1 MSNVSVIFVASEQ
14 PAYVPTDNITLNC
27 GATTDLLANDGRSWA
42 ADKTSKFGPFKS
54 SHNKSQAYEANTQ
67 DGSETVPYMT
77 VRVSR
82 SEFKYTFPVTPGQK
96 FVLLYFHAE
105 SYKEYDRSK
114 AFFPVKAG
122 SFTLLKNFSASL
134 VANSK
139 GRNWFPR
146 EFYLNVEDNEVL
158 DLVFT
163 PSRSAS
169 NDTYAFINGIEIVS
183 MPTNLYYTPP
193 DSGYVPFIGHS
204 YPFPV
209 ENDTA
214 LEMAYRLNV
223 EGKSISPND
232 DPGLFRLWSDDSLY
246 MTKNSYV
253 TVNTSMPINYT
264 MIQRYTAPKM
274 VYRIARTMGPSLAY
288 NEKHN
293 LSWRLPVGSG
303 FKYMVRLHFC
313 EPQDLI
319 NSPGDWTFKVF
330 INNQTAEENADV
342 IMWTGHARV
351 SIFKDYVVFVSKEYI
366 TIDLHPIHHQYYDV
380 ILNGIEVFKLS
391 NSDGNLGEPNP
402 ELRVAPPPPSDSFNS
417 AGAKTKKRSLL
428 IACVGCAAGLIT
440 IISLLVCM
448 VVQQQRKGTS
458 WLCWWV
464 NQNEGKSTRTSL
476 LPDELCRHFSLDE
489 IKAATNNFHD
499 DLVVG
504 KCGFGKV
511 FKGFIDEGEKIVAIK
526 RLNLESSQGIGE
538 FLIEIKMLF
547 QLRHQAFVLQQHV
560 YKLHALHLE
569 ILQQLH
575 VPNMSLSTPP
585 CQSPIPFVGQN
596 YPFPVENDTALEM
609 AYRLNVG
616 GQSISPN
623 DDTGLFRLWSDDFF
637 YMTKNSYVT
646 VNASVPITY
655 TMIRRYTAPEMVYRT
670 ARTMGPSL
678 AYNKK
683 HNLSWRLPVGSGF
696 RYMVRLHF
704 CEPQDLI
711 NSPGDR
717 KFQVFI
723 NSQTAEQNAD
733 VIMWTGQGRIPIFKD
748 YVVLV
753 SKEYITIDLHPI
765 LAKFYDVI
773 LNGIEVFKLS
783 NSDGNLGEPNPEL
796 RVAPPPPSD
805 SSNSAGAKS
814 KKRSLLIAGVGC
826 AAGLIAIISLLVYM
840 AVRRQRKGTSLLC
853 WWINQNEGKSTRT
866 SLLPDELCRHFS
878 LDEIKAA
885 TNNFHDDL
893 VVGKGGFG
901 KVYKGFMDEGEKIVA
916 IKRLNPESSQG
927 IREFLTEIEM
937 LSQLRHVHLVSL
949 IGYCNEKREMIL
961 VYDFMSNGTLSDH
974 LYGTSFAYDP
984 LTWKQRL
991 EICKG
996 AATGLNYLHTEVR
1009 HTVIHRDVKTNNIL
1023 LDDKFTAKV
1032 SDFGLSKE
1040 DPKDEMLIT
1049 GIKGT
1054 RGYMDP
1060 EYARGHKLTEKSDVY
1075 AFGVV
1080 LFEVLCARKAV
1091 NTKLPEAQ
1099 MSLAHWAKQCIADG
1113 TLYKVID
1120 PYLIGKIAPECFKVF
1135 VEIAESCIADV
1146 GTDRPSMNDVME
1158 RLGFAIELQKAADA
1172 EMSKME
1178 PASECSYPDI
1188 VFPVARDMDFDDESE
1203 VYSELDSNVCRGVG
1217 LLDSDTTGLTY
1228 PSIDSSTSMYTFT
1241 STTNNTKSIGN

>member
-1 MSNVSVIFVASEQ
+1 MEKYSVIILITILQSVIFVASEQ

-82 SEFKYTFPVTPGQK
+82 SEFKNTFPVTPGQK

-193 DSGYVPFIGHS
+193 DSGYVRFIGHS

-274 VYRIARTMGPSLAY
+274 VYRTARTMGPSLAY
-288 NEKHN
+288 NEKQY

-351 SIFKDYVVFVSKEYI
+351 SIFKDYVVFVSKKYI

-547 QLRHQAFVLQQHV
+547 QLRH
-560 YKLHALHLE
+560 
-569 ILQQLH
+569 
-575 VPNMSLSTPP
+575 
-585 CQSPIPFVGQN
+585 
-596 YPFPVENDTALEM
+596 
-609 AYRLNVG
+609 
-616 GQSISPN
+616 
-623 DDTGLFRLWSDDFF
+623 
-637 YMTKNSYVT
+637 
-646 VNASVPITY
+646 
-655 TMIRRYTAPEMVYRT
+655 
-670 ARTMGPSL
+670 
-678 AYNKK
+678 
-683 HNLSWRLPVGSGF
+683 
-696 RYMVRLHF
+696 
-704 CEPQDLI
+704 
-711 NSPGDR
+711 
-717 KFQVFI
+717 
-723 NSQTAEQNAD
+723 
-733 VIMWTGQGRIPIFKD
+733 
-748 YVVLV
+748 
-753 SKEYITIDLHPI
+753 
-765 LAKFYDVI
+765 
-773 LNGIEVFKLS
+773 
-783 NSDGNLGEPNPEL
+783 
-796 RVAPPPPSD
+796 
-805 SSNSAGAKS
+805 
-814 KKRSLLIAGVGC
+814 
-826 AAGLIAIISLLVYM
+826 
-840 AVRRQRKGTSLLC
+840 
-853 WWINQNEGKSTRT
+853 
-866 SLLPDELCRHFS
+866 
-878 LDEIKAA
+878 
-885 TNNFHDDL
+885 
-893 VVGKGGFG
+893 
-901 KVYKGFMDEGEKIVA
+901 
-916 IKRLNPESSQG
+916 
-927 IREFLTEIEM
+927 
-937 LSQLRHVHLVSL
+937 VHLVSL
-949 IGYCNEKREMIL
+949 IRYCNEKQEMIL
-961 VYDFMSNGTLSDH
+961 LYDFMSNGTLSDH

-996 AATGLNYLHTEVR
+996 TATGLNYLHIEMSY
-1009 HTVIHRDVKTNNIL
+1009 TVIHRDVKTSNIL

-1054 RGYMDP
+1054 RGHMDP
-1060 EYARGHKLTEKSDVY
+1060 KYARGHKLTEKSDVY

-1080 LFEVLCARKAV
+1080 LFEVLCARKVV
-1091 NTKLPEAQ
+1091 NTKLLESQ
-1099 MSLAHWAKQCIADG
+1099 MSLAHWAKQCIADE

-1135 VEIAESCIADV
+1135 VEIAESCITDV
-1146 GTDRPSMNDVME
+1146 GTDRPSMNGVME
-1158 RLGFAIELQKAADA
+1158 RFGIAIELQMAADA
-1172 EMSKME
+1172 EMSKMDL
-1178 PASECSYPDI
+1178 ASECSYLDI
-1188 VFPVARDMDFDDESE
+1188 VFPVARDMDFNDESK
-1203 VYSELDSNVCRGVG
+1203 V
-1217 LLDSDTTGLTY
+1217 DSDKPNNEKITIPTLNKLVCNKTY
-1228 PSIDSSTSMYTFT
+1228 ILNSNHKSSNHISYSSTTF
-1241 STTNNTKSIGN
+1241 IFPLF

>member
-1 MSNVSVIFVASEQ
+1 
-14 PAYVPTDNITLNC
+14 
-27 GATTDLLANDGRSWA
+27 
-42 ADKTSKFGPFKS
+42 
-54 SHNKSQAYEANTQ
+54 
-67 DGSETVPYMT
+67 MT

-82 SEFKYTFPVTPGQK
+82 SEFKYTFPVTPAQK

-274 VYRIARTMGPSLAY
+274 VYRTARTMGPSLAY

-547 QLRHQAFVLQQHV
+547 QLRH
-560 YKLHALHLE
+560 
-569 ILQQLH
+569 
-575 VPNMSLSTPP
+575 
-585 CQSPIPFVGQN
+585 
-596 YPFPVENDTALEM
+596 
-609 AYRLNVG
+609 
-616 GQSISPN
+616 
-623 DDTGLFRLWSDDFF
+623 
-637 YMTKNSYVT
+637 
-646 VNASVPITY
+646 
-655 TMIRRYTAPEMVYRT
+655 
-670 ARTMGPSL
+670 
-678 AYNKK
+678 
-683 HNLSWRLPVGSGF
+683 
-696 RYMVRLHF
+696 
-704 CEPQDLI
+704 
-711 NSPGDR
+711 
-717 KFQVFI
+717 
-723 NSQTAEQNAD
+723 
-733 VIMWTGQGRIPIFKD
+733 
-748 YVVLV
+748 
-753 SKEYITIDLHPI
+753 
-765 LAKFYDVI
+765 
-773 LNGIEVFKLS
+773 
-783 NSDGNLGEPNPEL
+783 
-796 RVAPPPPSD
+796 
-805 SSNSAGAKS
+805 
-814 KKRSLLIAGVGC
+814 
-826 AAGLIAIISLLVYM
+826 
-840 AVRRQRKGTSLLC
+840 
-853 WWINQNEGKSTRT
+853 
-866 SLLPDELCRHFS
+866 
-878 LDEIKAA
+878 
-885 TNNFHDDL
+885 
-893 VVGKGGFG
+893 
-901 KVYKGFMDEGEKIVA
+901 
-916 IKRLNPESSQG
+916 
-927 IREFLTEIEM
+927 
-937 LSQLRHVHLVSL
+937 VHLVSL
-949 IGYCNEKREMIL
+949 IRYCNEKQEMIL
-961 VYDFMSNGTLSDH
+961 LYDFMSNGTLSDH

-996 AATGLNYLHTEVR
+996 TATGLNYLHIEMSY
-1009 HTVIHRDVKTNNIL
+1009 TVIHRDVKTSNIL

-1054 RGYMDP
+1054 RGHMDP

-1080 LFEVLCARKAV
+1080 LFEVLCARKVV
-1091 NTKLPEAQ
+1091 NTKLLESQ
-1099 MSLAHWAKQCIADG
+1099 MSLAHWAKQCIADE

-1135 VEIAESCIADV
+1135 VEIAESCITDV
-1146 GTDRPSMNDVME
+1146 GTDKPSMNGVME
-1158 RLGFAIELQKAADA
+1158 RFGIAIELQMAADA
-1172 EMSKME
+1172 EMSKMDL
-1178 PASECSYPDI
+1178 ASECSYLDI
-1188 VFPVARDMDFDDESE
+1188 VFPVARDMDFNDESKLL
-1203 VYSELDSNVCRGVG
+1203 VYNFHFSFILRQHDVVFNYIR
-1217 LLDSDTTGLTY
+1217 
-1228 PSIDSSTSMYTFT
+1228 
-1241 STTNNTKSIGN
+1241 

>member
-1 MSNVSVIFVASEQ
+1 MFAVSVLSRYMNCCNDQHFRAAKRVLRYIKGTIGHGVLFKRAENMKLIGYVDSDWAGSSDDMRSTSGYAFSLGSGMFCWSSKKQSLVAQSTAEAKYVAAASALASSPRLEAYYSSKTRNSLLLPLAPTDLHPIHAKCKIQEEKLANWWCRVCGWFDRHNFFIGLHGCSAAKKGNKLALLVDKSKRRESTRTLLLPDELCRHFSLDEIKAATNNFHDDLVVGKGGFGKVYKGFMDEGEKIVAIKRLNPESSQGIREFLTEIEMLSQLRHVHLVSLIGYCNEKREMILVYDFMSNGTLSDHLYSTSFAYDPLTWKQRLEICKGAATGLNYLHTEVRHTVIHRDVKTNNILLDDKFTAKVSDFGLPKEDPKAEVLITGIKGTRGYMDPEYARGHKLTEKSDVYAFGVVLFEVLCARKAVNTKLPEAQMSLAHWAKQCIADGTLYKGIDPYLIGKIAPECFKVFVEIAESCIADVGTDRPSMNDVMERLGFTIELQKAADAEMSKMEPASECSYPDIVFPVARGMDFDDESKVDSELDSNSVIFVASEQ

-82 SEFKYTFPVTPGQK
+82 SEFKYTFPVTPAQK

-274 VYRIARTMGPSLAY
+274 VYRTARTMGPSLAY

-547 QLRHQAFVLQQHV
+547 QLRHVHLQAFVLQQV
-560 YKLHALHLE
+560 QLLARTSSGDITTKQPCNICVAAC
-569 ILQQLH
+569 LQAACT
-575 VPNMSLSTPP
+575 LSGD
-585 CQSPIPFVGQN
+585 I
-596 YPFPVENDTALEM
+596 TAASCAACTL
-609 AYRLNVG
+609 
-616 GQSISPN
+616 
-623 DDTGLFRLWSDDFF
+623 
-637 YMTKNSYVT
+637 TKN
-646 VNASVPITY
+646 I
-655 TMIRRYTAPEMVYRT
+655 
-670 ARTMGPSL
+670 
-678 AYNKK
+678 
-683 HNLSWRLPVGSGF
+683 
-696 RYMVRLHF
+696 
-704 CEPQDLI
+704 
-711 NSPGDR
+711 
-717 KFQVFI
+717 
-723 NSQTAEQNAD
+723 
-733 VIMWTGQGRIPIFKD
+733 
-748 YVVLV
+748 
-753 SKEYITIDLHPI
+753 
-765 LAKFYDVI
+765 
-773 LNGIEVFKLS
+773 
-783 NSDGNLGEPNPEL
+783 
-796 RVAPPPPSD
+796 
-805 SSNSAGAKS
+805 
-814 KKRSLLIAGVGC
+814 IAV
-826 AAGLIAIISLLVYM
+826 
-840 AVRRQRKGTSLLC
+840 
-853 WWINQNEGKSTRT
+853 W
-866 SLLPDELCRHFS
+866 
-878 LDEIKAA
+878 
-885 TNNFHDDL
+885 
-893 VVGKGGFG
+893 
-901 KVYKGFMDEGEKIVA
+901 
-916 IKRLNPESSQG
+916 
-927 IREFLTEIEM
+927 
-937 LSQLRHVHLVSL
+937 
-949 IGYCNEKREMIL
+949 
-961 VYDFMSNGTLSDH
+961 
-974 LYGTSFAYDP
+974 
-984 LTWKQRL
+984 
-991 EICKG
+991 
-996 AATGLNYLHTEVR
+996 
-1009 HTVIHRDVKTNNIL
+1009 
-1023 LDDKFTAKV
+1023 
-1032 SDFGLSKE
+1032 
-1040 DPKDEMLIT
+1040 
-1049 GIKGT
+1049 
-1054 RGYMDP
+1054 
-1060 EYARGHKLTEKSDVY
+1060 
-1075 AFGVV
+1075 
-1080 LFEVLCARKAV
+1080 
-1091 NTKLPEAQ
+1091 
-1099 MSLAHWAKQCIADG
+1099 
-1113 TLYKVID
+1113 
-1120 PYLIGKIAPECFKVF
+1120 
-1135 VEIAESCIADV
+1135 
-1146 GTDRPSMNDVME
+1146 
-1158 RLGFAIELQKAADA
+1158 
-1172 EMSKME
+1172 
-1178 PASECSYPDI
+1178 
-1188 VFPVARDMDFDDESE
+1188 
-1203 VYSELDSNVCRGVG
+1203 
-1217 LLDSDTTGLTY
+1217 
-1228 PSIDSSTSMYTFT
+1228 
-1241 STTNNTKSIGN
+1241 

>member
-1 MSNVSVIFVASEQ
+1 MSNVVFELLTLLVIILITILQSVIFVASEQ
-14 PAYVPTDNITLNC
+14 PAYVPTDNITLNY

-67 DGSETVPYMT
+67 DGSETVPYLT

-274 VYRIARTMGPSLAY
+274 VYRTARTMGPSLVY

-440 IISLLVCM
+440 RISLLVCM

-476 LPDELCRHFSLDE
+476 LPDELRRHFSLDE

-547 QLRHQAFVLQQHV
+547 QLRH
-560 YKLHALHLE
+560 
-569 ILQQLH
+569 
-575 VPNMSLSTPP
+575 
-585 CQSPIPFVGQN
+585 
-596 YPFPVENDTALEM
+596 
-609 AYRLNVG
+609 
-616 GQSISPN
+616 
-623 DDTGLFRLWSDDFF
+623 
-637 YMTKNSYVT
+637 
-646 VNASVPITY
+646 
-655 TMIRRYTAPEMVYRT
+655 
-670 ARTMGPSL
+670 
-678 AYNKK
+678 
-683 HNLSWRLPVGSGF
+683 
-696 RYMVRLHF
+696 
-704 CEPQDLI
+704 
-711 NSPGDR
+711 
-717 KFQVFI
+717 
-723 NSQTAEQNAD
+723 
-733 VIMWTGQGRIPIFKD
+733 
-748 YVVLV
+748 
-753 SKEYITIDLHPI
+753 
-765 LAKFYDVI
+765 
-773 LNGIEVFKLS
+773 
-783 NSDGNLGEPNPEL
+783 
-796 RVAPPPPSD
+796 
-805 SSNSAGAKS
+805 
-814 KKRSLLIAGVGC
+814 
-826 AAGLIAIISLLVYM
+826 
-840 AVRRQRKGTSLLC
+840 
-853 WWINQNEGKSTRT
+853 
-866 SLLPDELCRHFS
+866 
-878 LDEIKAA
+878 
-885 TNNFHDDL
+885 
-893 VVGKGGFG
+893 
-901 KVYKGFMDEGEKIVA
+901 
-916 IKRLNPESSQG
+916 
-927 IREFLTEIEM
+927 
-937 LSQLRHVHLVSL
+937 VHLVSL
-949 IGYCNEKREMIL
+949 IRYCNEKQEMIL
-961 VYDFMSNGTLSDH
+961 LYDFMSNGTLSDH

-996 AATGLNYLHTEVR
+996 TATGLNYLHIEMSY
-1009 HTVIHRDVKTNNIL
+1009 TVIHRDVKTSNIL

-1040 DPKDEMLIT
+1040 YPKDEMLIT

-1054 RGYMDP
+1054 HGHV
-1060 EYARGHKLTEKSDVY
+1060 YARGHKLTEKSDVY

-1080 LFEVLCARKAV
+1080 LFEVLCARKVV
-1091 NTKLPEAQ
+1091 NTKLLESQ
-1099 MSLAHWAKQCIADG
+1099 MSLAHWAKQCIADE

-1135 VEIAESCIADV
+1135 VEIAESCITDV
-1146 GTDRPSMNDVME
+1146 GTDRPSMNGVME
-1158 RLGFAIELQKAADA
+1158 RFGITIELQMAADA
-1172 EMSKME
+1172 EMSKMDL
-1178 PASECSYPDI
+1178 ASECSYLDI
-1188 VFPVARDMDFDDESE
+1188 VFPVARDMDFNDESK
-1203 VYSELDSNVCRGVG
+1203 V
-1217 LLDSDTTGLTY
+1217 DSDK
-1228 PSIDSSTSMYTFT
+1228 P
-1241 STTNNTKSIGN
+1241 NNEKITIPTLNKLVWHGRYNSK

>member
-1 MSNVSVIFVASEQ
+1 MEKYSVIILITILQSAIFVASEQ

-27 GATTDLLANDGRSWA
+27 GATTDLLTNDGRSWA
-42 ADKTSKFGPFKS
+42 ADKNSKFGPFES
-54 SHNKSQAYEANTQ
+54 SHNKSQAYEADTQ

-77 VRVSR
+77 ARVSR
-82 SEFKYTFPVTPGQK
+82 SKFKYPS
-96 FVLLYFHAE
+96 LLLQA
-105 SYKEYDRSK
+105 R
-114 AFFPVKAG
+114 
-122 SFTLLKNFSASL
+122 NSASL
-134 VANSK
+134 VADSK
-139 GRNWFPR
+139 GRNSFPR
-146 EFYLNVEDNEVL
+146 EFCLNVEDNEVL

-169 NDTYAFINGIEIVS
+169 NYAYAFINGIEIVS

-193 DSGYVPFIGHS
+193 DSRYVPFVGQS

-209 ENDTA
+209 EKVTA

-223 EGKSISPND
+223 GGQSLSPID
-232 DPGLFRLWSDDSLY
+232 DTGLFRLWSDDFFY

-253 TVNTSMPINYT
+253 TVNTSVPINYT
-264 MIQRYTAPKM
+264 MIPRYTAPEM
-274 VYRIARTMGPSLAY
+274 VYRTARTMGPSLAY

-319 NSPGDWTFKVF
+319 NSPGDRTFKVF
-330 INNQTAEENADV
+330 INSQTAEENADV

-351 SIFKDYVVFVSKEYI
+351 PIFKDYVMFVSKEYI
-366 TIDLHPIHHQYYDV
+366 TIDLHPIHHLKY
-380 ILNGIEVFKLS
+380 
-391 NSDGNLGEPNP
+391 
-402 ELRVAPPPPSDSFNS
+402 
-417 AGAKTKKRSLL
+417 
-428 IACVGCAAGLIT
+428 
-440 IISLLVCM
+440 
-448 VVQQQRKGTS
+448 
-458 WLCWWV
+458 
-464 NQNEGKSTRTSL
+464 
-476 LPDELCRHFSLDE
+476 
-489 IKAATNNFHD
+489 
-499 DLVVG
+499 
-504 KCGFGKV
+504 
-511 FKGFIDEGEKIVAIK
+511 
-526 RLNLESSQGIGE
+526 
-538 FLIEIKMLF
+538 
-547 QLRHQAFVLQQHV
+547 
-560 YKLHALHLE
+560 
-569 ILQQLH
+569 
-575 VPNMSLSTPP
+575 
-585 CQSPIPFVGQN
+585 
-596 YPFPVENDTALEM
+596 
-609 AYRLNVG
+609 
-616 GQSISPN
+616 
-623 DDTGLFRLWSDDFF
+623 
-637 YMTKNSYVT
+637 
-646 VNASVPITY
+646 
-655 TMIRRYTAPEMVYRT
+655 
-670 ARTMGPSL
+670 
-678 AYNKK
+678 
-683 HNLSWRLPVGSGF
+683 
-696 RYMVRLHF
+696 
-704 CEPQDLI
+704 
-711 NSPGDR
+711 
-717 KFQVFI
+717 
-723 NSQTAEQNAD
+723 
-733 VIMWTGQGRIPIFKD
+733 
-748 YVVLV
+748 
-753 SKEYITIDLHPI
+753 
-765 LAKFYDVI
+765 YDVI

-814 KKRSLLIAGVGC
+814 KKRSLLIACIGC
-826 AAGLIAIISLLVYM
+826 AAGLIAIISLLVCM
-840 AVRRQRKGTSLLC
+840 VVRRQRKGTSWLC
-853 WWINQNEGKSTRT
+853 WWVNKNEGKSTRT

-878 LDEIKAA
+878 LDEVKAA

-901 KVYKGFMDEGEKIVA
+901 KVFKGFMDEGEMIVA

-961 VYDFMSNGTLSDH
+961 VYDFMSNGTLSGH

-1009 HTVIHRDVKTNNIL
+1009 HTVIHRDVKTSNIL
-1023 LDDKFTAKV
+1023 LDDKFIAKV

-1040 DPKDEMLIT
+1040 DPKDKVIIT

-1080 LFEVLCARKAV
+1080 LFEVPCARKAV

-1113 TLYKVID
+1113 TLYKIID

-1135 VEIAESCIADV
+1135 VEIAESCIAEV

-1158 RLGFAIELQKAADA
+1158 RLGFAVELQKAADA
-1172 EMSKME
+1172 EMSKMD
-1178 PASECSYPDI
+1178 PASECRYPDI
-1188 VFPVARDMDFDDESE
+1188 VFPVAPDVEFDDESE
-1203 VYSELDSNVCRGVG
+1203 VDSELDSNVCRVG
-1217 LLDSDTTGLTY
+1217 LLDSDTTGLSY
-1228 PSIDSSTSMYTFT
+1228 PTIDPSTSVDTFS
-1241 STTNNTKSIGN
+1241 STTNNIKSIGN

>member
-1 MSNVSVIFVASEQ
+1 
-14 PAYVPTDNITLNC
+14 
-27 GATTDLLANDGRSWA
+27 
-42 ADKTSKFGPFKS
+42 
-54 SHNKSQAYEANTQ
+54 
-67 DGSETVPYMT
+67 MT

-547 QLRHQAFVLQQHV
+547 QLRH
-560 YKLHALHLE
+560 
-569 ILQQLH
+569 
-575 VPNMSLSTPP
+575 
-585 CQSPIPFVGQN
+585 
-596 YPFPVENDTALEM
+596 
-609 AYRLNVG
+609 
-616 GQSISPN
+616 
-623 DDTGLFRLWSDDFF
+623 
-637 YMTKNSYVT
+637 
-646 VNASVPITY
+646 
-655 TMIRRYTAPEMVYRT
+655 
-670 ARTMGPSL
+670 
-678 AYNKK
+678 
-683 HNLSWRLPVGSGF
+683 
-696 RYMVRLHF
+696 
-704 CEPQDLI
+704 
-711 NSPGDR
+711 
-717 KFQVFI
+717 
-723 NSQTAEQNAD
+723 
-733 VIMWTGQGRIPIFKD
+733 
-748 YVVLV
+748 
-753 SKEYITIDLHPI
+753 
-765 LAKFYDVI
+765 
-773 LNGIEVFKLS
+773 
-783 NSDGNLGEPNPEL
+783 
-796 RVAPPPPSD
+796 
-805 SSNSAGAKS
+805 
-814 KKRSLLIAGVGC
+814 
-826 AAGLIAIISLLVYM
+826 
-840 AVRRQRKGTSLLC
+840 
-853 WWINQNEGKSTRT
+853 
-866 SLLPDELCRHFS
+866 
-878 LDEIKAA
+878 
-885 TNNFHDDL
+885 
-893 VVGKGGFG
+893 
-901 KVYKGFMDEGEKIVA
+901 
-916 IKRLNPESSQG
+916 
-927 IREFLTEIEM
+927 
-937 LSQLRHVHLVSL
+937 VHLVSL
-949 IGYCNEKREMIL
+949 IRYCNEKQEMIL
-961 VYDFMSNGTLSDH
+961 LYDFMSNGTLSDH

-996 AATGLNYLHTEVR
+996 TATGLNYLHIEMSY
-1009 HTVIHRDVKTNNIL
+1009 TVIHRDVKTSNIL

-1054 RGYMDP
+1054 RGHMDP

-1080 LFEVLCARKAV
+1080 LFEVLCARKVV
-1091 NTKLPEAQ
+1091 NTKLLESQ
-1099 MSLAHWAKQCIADG
+1099 MSLAHWAKQCIADE

-1135 VEIAESCIADV
+1135 VEIAESCITDV
-1146 GTDRPSMNDVME
+1146 GTDRPSMNGVME
-1158 RLGFAIELQKAADA
+1158 RFGIAIELQMAADA
-1172 EMSKME
+1172 EMSKMDL
-1178 PASECSYPDI
+1178 ASECSYLDI
-1188 VFPVARDMDFDDESE
+1188 VFPVARDMDFNDESK
-1203 VYSELDSNVCRGVG
+1203 V
-1217 LLDSDTTGLTY
+1217 DSDKPNNEKITIPTLNKLVCNKTY
-1228 PSIDSSTSMYTFT
+1228 ILNS
-1241 STTNNTKSIGN
+1241 NHKKS